1 MKNLEVLKEFLQGDL
16 VDNKVGR
23 ILLCSW
29 ESGIHKDLVDVDG
42 MVEMVRGFEV
52 GLALSKWEMERI
64 YLSSLVLSL
73 H

>member
-1 MKNLEVLKEFLQGDL
+1 MEILKGFLQGDF

-29 ESGIHKDLVDVDG
+29 EGSIHKDLVDDDG

-52 GLALSKWEMERI
+52 RLALSRSEMERI